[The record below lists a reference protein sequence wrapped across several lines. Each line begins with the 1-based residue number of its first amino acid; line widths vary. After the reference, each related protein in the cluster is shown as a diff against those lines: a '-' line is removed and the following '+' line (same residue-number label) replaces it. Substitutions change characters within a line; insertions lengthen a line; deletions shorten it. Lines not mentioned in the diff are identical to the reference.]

1 MTDCWLRFCVL
12 QKLIWICQLFKT
24 AQCKHLLFLIA
35 SQVTFGQTPVII
47 GLTVR
52 QTARTIYAGYFCFY
66 CVINFRWQKRMWNWV
81 LICRSETGQSIWVDI
96 GSVLLWVTNGELL
109 GKTSKFYIYSSIF
122 ITKKKKGKAYSVCAS
137 FTIPDKS
144 FYSTNFLSI
153 SVCCYVFCLCYRD
166 YGLPIGKFPSP
177 RARQKIMTQPSLLH
191 YCMKFN

>member
-1 MTDCWLRFCVL
+1 MDPSLRCV
-12 QKLIWICQLFKT
+12 
-24 AQCKHLLFLIA
+24 
-35 SQVTFGQTPVII
+35 
-47 GLTVR
+47 R
-52 QTARTIYAGYFCFY
+52 
-66 CVINFRWQKRMWNWV
+66 RMGNWV
-81 LICRSETGQSIWVDI
+81 LIYPRRLGKTFGKI
-96 GSVLLWVTNGELL
+96 GSVLLWAINGELR